1 MASWADGES
10 YDVLMGRWSRL
21 LAPRFVEWARLPA
34 NGEVL
39 DVGCGT
45 GALSQ
50 ALADSGAKRVQG
62 VDKSPGYANHASAL
76 SGSDY
81 PQVAFEAGDAM
92 ELGFPDRSFDASVS
106 GLLLN
111 FLPDPSVA
119 IQEMHRVVRP
129 GGVVAAYVWDYA
141 GGMELL
147 RRFWDAA
154 IALDPAATSLDE
166 GVRFP
171 ICDPKELARVFHGVG
186 LRSVETAHIDQP
198 IAFRDFDDYWE
209 PFLGGQ
215 GPSGGYAMGLSEE
228 ARKRFR
234 EHLRSALPANPEGS
248 IPMTLRAW
256 TVRSVRSPE

>member
-10 YDVLMGRWSRL
+10 YDVLMGRWSRI
-21 LAPRFVEWARLPA
+21 LAPRFVAWGRLPA
-34 NGEVL
+34 QGEVL

-50 ALADSGAKRVQG
+50 AVADAGAKRVQG
-62 VDKSPGYANHASAL
+62 IDRSQGYADHAAAL
-76 SGSDY
+76 LGAAY
-81 PQVAFEAGDAM
+81 PQVSFEAGDAM
-92 ELGFPDRSFDASVS
+92 DLRFADRTFDASVS
-106 GLLLN
+106 GLVLN
-111 FLPDPSVA
+111 FVPDPSVVV
-119 IQEMHRVVRP
+119 QEMRRVVRP

-141 GGMELL
+141 EGMDLL

-154 IALDPAATSLDE
+154 IALDPEASSLDE
-166 GVRFP
+166 GNRFP
-171 ICDPKELARVFHGVG
+171 ICDPEALDRVFQGAG
-186 LRSVETAHIDQP
+186 LEGVETGHIDQP

-228 ARKRFR
+228 DRARFR
-234 EHLRSALPANPEGS
+234 EALRASLPEEVDGS

-256 TVRSVRSPE
+256 TARGTSP